1 MLIFLSRYA
10 NIITEQSKRNNK
22 TQMTIIMF
30 IGGDI
35 MKEKN
40 YCSGDG
46 KVDVTDLSKVFA
58 HVRDLNFF

>member
-1 MLIFLSRYA
+1 
-10 NIITEQSKRNNK
+10 
-22 TQMTIIMF
+22 
-30 IGGDI
+30 

-58 HVRDLNFF
+58 HVRDLKFF